1 MKLAS
6 GVRLLICL
14 AVVVAA
20 LGSSG
25 PALASTANLRIVLWA
40 QGKGIG
46 KPHTWTLRC
55 APVGG
60 TLPNARRACLRLG
73 SLANPFAPV
82 PANVACSLIYGGPQ
96 VALVTGSFR
105 GHLVSTSFKRTDS
118 CQTERWN
125 RVAFLFPSTR

>member
-1 MKLAS
+1 MKLAP
-6 GVRLLICL
+6 GMRLIACL

-25 PALASTANLRIVLWA
+25 PALAATANLRIVLWA
-40 QGKGIG
+40 QGKGVG
-46 KPHTWTLRC
+46 KPRTWTLHC
-55 APVGG
+55 APAGG

-73 SLANPFAPV
+73 SLASPFAPV

-96 VALVTGSFR
+96 VAFVTGSFR

-125 RVAFLFPSTR
+125 RVAFLFPYAR

>member
-1 MKLAS
+1 MKPAS
-6 GVRLLICL
+6 GVRLIACL

-25 PALASTANLRIVLWA
+25 PALAATANLRIVLWA
-40 QGKGIG
+40 QGKGVG
-46 KPHTWTLRC
+46 KPRTWTLHC

-125 RVAFLFPSTR
+125 RVAFLFPNAR

>member
-1 MKLAS
+1 MKPAS
-6 GVRLLICL
+6 GVRLLVCL

-25 PALASTANLRIVLWA
+25 PALAATANLRIVVWA
-40 QGKGIG
+40 QGKGVG

-55 APVGG
+55 APAGG
-60 TLPNARRACLRLG
+60 TLLNARRACLRLG
-73 SLANPFAPV
+73 SLASPFAPV

-96 VALVTGSFR
+96 VAFVTGTFR
-105 GHLVSTSFKRTDS
+105 GHLVSTWFKRTDS

-125 RVAFLFPSTR
+125 RVAFLFPIAR